1 MEEGQH
7 TLCRLCKEGLL
18 IPVNL
23 GKGPD
28 RSLKYRCTNPECGAR
43 FDEHG
48 YEVYNEEKQDWE
60 RPSAKG

>member
-1 MEEGQH
+1 MENSAH
-7 TLCRLCKEGLL
+7 TPCKLCDSGIL

-28 RSLKYRCTNPECGAR
+28 RFLKYRCTNPECNAR

-48 YEVYNEEKQDWE
+48 YEKYNEGSQTWDRIVE
-60 RPSAKG
+60 G

>member
-1 MEEGQH
+1 MEEGKHAQCG
-7 TLCRLCKEGLL
+7 LCNKGLL

-28 RSLKYRCTNPECGAR
+28 RSLKYRCNNPECNAR

-48 YEVYNEEKQDWE
+48 YETYNEEKQDWE
-60 RPSAKG
+60 RPTKG